1 MRQRHSALDVV
12 DHNGLCVGAVVGAC
26 GAVAHMPHGDVPAA
40 QLLQGLGLEHVV
52 DQADVAIIAE
62 HAVVVDHDAAGL
74 LPAVLEGEQT
84 VIHRACHIALFRR
97 IYAENAAFLS

>member
-1 MRQRHSALDVV
+1 MCQRHSALNVV

-26 GAVAHMPHGDVPAA
+26 GAVAHMPDCDVALTEPM
-40 QLLQGLGLEHVV
+40 QGLGLKHVV

-74 LPAVLEGEQT
+74 LSTVL
-84 VIHRACHIALFRR
+84 
-97 IYAENAAFLS
+97 